1 MCAVQDAVL
10 LLLERVNEAQRLA
23 TMQMRETDKNRKGA
37 KRKDGQQNDDDA
49 GTVFKRKYG
58 KR

>member
-1 MCAVQDAVL
+1 MQDAVL